1 MYCGLALDVL
11 TWIKL
16 VKVWDT
22 IGEDKT
28 LKGEYKAL
36 AGRMYA
42 VLIGVFCV
50 NEMTDRR
57 WLQ

>member
-1 MYCGLALDVL
+1 MGLLL
-11 TWIKL
+11 TWTKP

-28 LKGEYKAL
+28 LKGEYKVL

-42 VLIGVFCV
+42 ASIDVSCL
-50 NEMTDRR
+50 NEMTDRSC
-57 WLQ
+57 

>member
-1 MYCGLALDVL
+1 ML
-11 TWIKL
+11 TWIKS
-16 VKVWDT
+16 VKIWDT

-28 LKGEYKAL
+28 LKGEYKVL

-42 VLIGVFCV
+42 APTNVFCV

-57 WLQ
+57 WF